1 MPAKYV
7 VEPEAPLITDPAAC
21 AHLTLTALRRNLAA
35 HAAVN
40 AEIATAGTRAELRR
54 ALQAV
59 LETRRRDLMVKMLV
73 CRDAFDGEGEGEEG
87 EEGDGSG
94 SGV

>member
-7 VEPEAPLITDPAAC
+7 VDPEAPLITDPATC
-21 AHLTLTALRRNLAA
+21 AHLTLTALRKNLAA

-54 ALQAV
+54 ALQTV
-59 LETRRRDLMVKMLV
+59 LETRRRDLMVKSLV
-73 CRDAFDGEGEGEEG
+73 CRDDYDGEGEGEGQEG
-87 EEGDGSG
+87 DRDGSG
-94 SGV
+94 V